1 MSRRA
6 SYSSGRSTPDNA
18 AAGVAATSSRSSPSL
33 STSSDH
39 NNQLLLLQQ
48 QQQQPHQQPRS
59 PSSTSSSLNLSL
71 LGSVSSTPTLT
82 TPTTLTPRPTIPR
95 RALTHIDASI
105 QVFLRNHV
113 LFKDLHDDEFIVSL
127 AAAMQMRVY
136 ADNSYVIR
144 KGEVGRAMFFVL
156 RGEVEVVT
164 EDGETVI
171 NVMKEESFFGE
182 IGVLFSVPRTAS
194 CRARGRCII
203 LTLTKDGLQKAV
215 ANHTEVAETIQSIA
229 EERFASY
236 MKQMETSMLVEF
248 GQELKLGMTQNDL
261 KKIPLF
267 RDCSFGFLHML
278 SLRLKPLQ
286 YRQNDILI
294 HKGEVASEMY
304 FVVRGTA
311 EVFSEEDGTCFAEF
325 YPGSFFGEV
334 GVFFHVKRT
343 ASVRCTSSQ
352 VSVFKLD
359 KHDLD
364 DVLKQYPEVRAV
376 IKKEARVRFRYNEE
390 REKSKA
396 GVAQQE
402 ATEVEVVR
410 ERIKTVPLF
419 KDADI
424 CLLHQ
429 LALVLK
435 LRIYEPGASIIK
447 KDEVGTSMYFVLD
460 GTAEVV
466 SEDGGTIYAE
476 LNATSFF
483 GEVALLFEVNRTATV
498 RSRTRTTLFELCK
511 DALTAVLDQN
521 STSPSGAEFA
531 RTMRERAKANFE
543 LFQSRQ
549 RKVEEMSAGAPVAE
563 EFGLEA
569 TASRL
574 KQVPIFQNCDEGFIR
589 QVALG
594 TSARQDPKDT
604 LIVSQGEISREMF
617 FIIRGIVEIISADGR
632 VVYDCVRDGGFF
644 GEVGLLRG
652 IPRTASVRVAS
663 AVCSM
668 MVLTADAL
676 ANVFRQ
682 YPESYQNIV
691 VEADRRFRA
700 TEARRIK
707 AEEAGAAGLTASSGS
722 SGSSMAEMSM
732 LAPTTTMMGIPQP
745 SMAASVAVV
754 TTPPAAQSTVVT
766 QQEAAAVE
774 LSRGSS
780 EEFWNDAA
788 AQVSD
793 STSRTVKAPPCWTD
807 ESQPQV
813 NRGSKRGF
821 DFDKLFRRK
830 KAAKI
835 VDVRGGSFI
844 SDAGSSVGSGIAS
857 VRAEPEVVAAPG
869 PPAIVPAQGPRLM
882 LTRVG
887 EPAVG
892 TGSTHGSIEIHAS
905 GDSRRGSSNA
915 HATGA
920 TGDDATASAA
930 GSRRGSSDVA
940 GAKEEQSHKP
950 SKMARF
956 MLSFRRSSK
965 GRVNKVAPGS
975 AAGGV
980 EDAPSP
986 KTARKLAEHGDSG
999 KTSAETIRNTPP
1011 AEEYDEYPHKFHRN
1025 GSSVVTPTSLG
1036 RVSAIRIVP
1045 AIRSTLQNLKG
1056 APLRGIVAYLNPL
1069 DRLKMRLL
1077 CRRWN
1082 DQMRD
1087 PIHWR
1092 TLDFYPLFSYATP
1105 KTFMTLWELSG
1116 EHLAAVS
1123 LKSCWRID
1131 DAALIILARLCPNIL
1146 ALSLSNCWKFTED
1159 GLAHL
1164 ATSLARLRA
1173 VDLSYCGQIRGAC
1186 LVSHKWH
1193 DLREL
1198 DLAYCKQIGSEYF
1211 EAMLARIS
1219 ELRVLRIRRCI
1230 NMTDASVFSVV
1241 RYCRTLQV
1249 FDAADCDR
1257 LTDRSL
1263 KWLAT
1268 SNKHLRHLDLTF
1280 CKRLTNA
1287 GLYELSLGTQSF
1299 THLDFSFC
1307 SHITDAAVVFFTSSI
1322 RKLRFLSLRGC
1333 KKLTNHAVKHL
1344 ARYAPEL
1351 KVLDLRSCVLVTDG
1365 GREMF
1370 VNARPACR
1378 VVMVAP
1384 CMLSPDVPRAMEMPF
1399 RDRFHSGPKDKMRA
1413 PLPSPLPS
1421 PPLKE
1426 HEQQQARIAAC

>member
-1 MSRRA
+1 MSRHA

-18 AAGVAATSSRSSPSL
+18 AGASMSS
-33 STSSDH
+33 STSFSSTPDH
-39 NNQLLLLQQ
+39 NHLLFYQQQ
-48 QQQQPHQQPRS
+48 QQQQPHQQQPPSR
-59 PSSTSSSLNLSL
+59 SSTLSSLNLSL
-71 LGSVSSTPTLT
+71 PGSMSSTPSNTT
-82 TPTTLTPRPTIPR
+82 TPTLSPRPTAIPR
-95 RALTHIDASI
+95 REPTHIDASI
-105 QVFLRNHV
+105 QTFLRSHV
-113 LFKDLHDDEFIVSL
+113 LFKDLHDDDFIVTL

-156 RGEVEVVT
+156 RGEVEVVS

-215 ANHTEVAETIQSIA
+215 LNHPEVAETIQSIA

-325 YPGSFFGEV
+325 HPGSFFGEV

-352 VSVFKLD
+352 VAVFKLD

-376 IKKEARVRFRYNEE
+376 IKKEARVRFQYNEE

-419 KDADI
+419 KDADLS
-424 CLLHQ
+424 LLHQ

-460 GTAEVV
+460 GTAEVI
-466 SEDGGTIYAE
+466 SEDGATIYAE

-498 RSRTRTTLFELCK
+498 RSRTRTTLFELRK

-521 STSPSGAEFA
+521 STSSSGAEFA

-632 VVYDCVRDGGFF
+632 VVHDCVRDGGFF

-663 AVCSM
+663 EVCSM

-707 AEEAGAAGLTASSGS
+707 AEEAGATGLTASSA
-722 SGSSMAEMSM
+722 SMAE
-732 LAPTTTMMGIPQP
+732 TTMMGIPAP

-754 TTPPAAQSTVVT
+754 STPPAAQSTVVT

-774 LSRGSS
+774 LCRCSS
-780 EEFWNDAA
+780 EEFWKDAA

-813 NRGSKRGF
+813 NRGSKRRF

-835 VDVRGGSFI
+835 ADVRGGSGSI
-844 SDAGSSVGSGIAS
+844 MSDAGSSVSSNIAS
-857 VRAEPEVVAAPG
+857 VRAEREVVAGPG
-869 PPAIVPAQGPRLM
+869 PPAVAPVQGPRLT
-882 LTRVG
+882 LSRVG
-887 EPAVG
+887 EP
-892 TGSTHGSIEIHAS
+892 THGARGDAHESMEINA
-905 GDSRRGSSNA
+905 GYDSRRGSSSA
-915 HATGA
+915 HAAGA
-920 TGDDATASAA
+920 TDDASAA
-930 GSRRGSSDVA
+930 AAAASSRRGSSDVA
-940 GAKEEQSHKP
+940 AAKDEQQHKP
-950 SKMARF
+950 GKISRF
-956 MLSFRRSSK
+956 MSSLRRSSK
-965 GRVNKVAPGS
+965 SRSNQIAPGS
-975 AAGGV
+975 AAG

-986 KTARKLAEHGDSG
+986 KTARKLAQYADPG
-999 KTSAETIRNTPP
+999 KTSADTIRNTPP
-1011 AEEYDEYPHKFHRN
+1011 AEEYDEDPHKFSPS
-1025 GSSVVTPTSLG
+1025 GLSSIAAPSSLKG
-1036 RVSAIRIVP
+1036 VSSIRLVP
-1045 AIRSTLQNLKG
+1045 AQRFTLQNLKG
-1056 APLRGIVAYLNPL
+1056 APLRGIVAYLHPL

-1082 DQMRD
+1082 NQMRD
-1087 PIHWR
+1087 PVHWR

-1131 DAALIILARLCPNIL
+1131 DAALVILARLCPNIR

-1159 GLAHL
+1159 GLQHL
-1164 ATSLARLRA
+1164 ATSLTRLHA
-1173 VDLSYCGQIRGAC
+1173 LDLSYCGQIRGAC
-1186 LVSHKWH
+1186 LVSHRWH
-1193 DLREL
+1193 DLQEL
-1198 DLAYCKQIGSEYF
+1198 DLGYCKQIGSEYF
-1211 EAMLARIS
+1211 EAMLARIT

-1241 RYCRTLQV
+1241 RYCRTLQI

-1268 SNKHLRHLDLTF
+1268 SNKHLTHLDLTF

-1307 SHITDAAVVFFTSSI
+1307 NHITDAAVVFFTSSI

-1333 KKLTNHAVKHL
+1333 KKLTNHTVKHL
-1344 ARYAPEL
+1344 ARFAADL
-1351 KVLDLRSCVLVTDG
+1351 KVLDLRGCVLVTDA

-1370 VNARPACR
+1370 ENARPACR

-1384 CMLSPDVPRAMEMPF
+1384 FMLSPDVQRPVEMPF
-1399 RDRFHSGPKDKMRA
+1399 RERFHSGPRDKMRA
-1413 PLPSPLPS
+1413 PLPSPQPS
-1421 PPLKE
+1421 RPLKQL
-1426 HEQQQARIAAC
+1426 EQIVAC